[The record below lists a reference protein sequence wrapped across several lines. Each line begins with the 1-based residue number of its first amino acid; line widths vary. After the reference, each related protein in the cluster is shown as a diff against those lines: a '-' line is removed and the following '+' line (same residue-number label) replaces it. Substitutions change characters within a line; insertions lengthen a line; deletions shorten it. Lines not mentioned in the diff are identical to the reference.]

1 MKRIKGRT
9 GLQFLPPGD
18 MQARTAAG
26 DADAAVTGVLQRRLR
41 GLSVVNLLVLFSAV
55 AAMVFK
61 PTL

>member
-1 MKRIKGRT
+1 MKRIKGIVD
-9 GLQFLPPGD
+9 GLH
-18 MQARTAAG
+18 AAG
-26 DADAAVTGVLQRRLR
+26 RDDAAVIGVLQRRLR

>member
-9 GLQFLPPGD
+9 GLQPPGD
-18 MQARTAAG
+18 MPARIAAG
-26 DADAAVTGVLQRRLR
+26 DADAAVAGVLQRRLR